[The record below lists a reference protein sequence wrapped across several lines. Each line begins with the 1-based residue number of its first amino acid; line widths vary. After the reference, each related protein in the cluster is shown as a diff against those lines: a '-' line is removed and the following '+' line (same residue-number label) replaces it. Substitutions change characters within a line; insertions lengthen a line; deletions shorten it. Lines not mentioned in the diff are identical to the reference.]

1 LMVDYWFEPLSRSL
15 NGRCHN
21 NQF

>member
-1 LMVDYWFEPLSRSL
+1 MVDYWFEPLSRSL